1 MLTTEWDPVGTKVAP
16 QSGQAQGPLIHSTP
30 ALVPTGPWAA
40 STSMERI
47 PRFGHQHS
55 VGLDLAGAEELSH
68 AFEPCLT
75 MLAAQV
81 RTSQAYFLFAPAF
94 AAAWISSNTSLGWE
108 TIDAW
113 LDRTEMIVAF
123 MRLANIC
130 CS

>member
-1 MLTTEWDPVGTKVAP
+1 
-16 QSGQAQGPLIHSTP
+16 
-30 ALVPTGPWAA
+30 
-40 STSMERI
+40 MERI
-47 PRFGHQHS
+47 PRFGRQHS